1 MTSSSTIAPTTS
13 TSRTALRPVLV
24 AGSFGGAVAVVL
36 NLVLYLVGAAI
47 AGGELLAVLPGATEA
62 APMPLVAVILMS
74 FVPGPIAGLA
84 YWGLSRL
91 TRRPTAWL
99 LGLAA
104 LAYLAFLPG
113 PFNVASGVT
122 ILVLELMHIAAAGPI
137 LWFVLRAR
145 S

>member
-1 MTSSSTIAPTTS
+1 MTSSSTTAS
-13 TSRTALRPVLV
+13 TPSASHPSLRPFLV
-24 AGSFGGAVAVVL
+24 AGAVGGAVAVVL
-36 NLVLYLVGAAI
+36 NLVLYVIGAAL
-47 AGGELLAVLPGATEA
+47 AGGELLALLPGSTEP

-74 FVPGPIAGLA
+74 FVPGPLAGLA

-122 ILVLELMHIAAAGPI
+122 IVVLELMHIAAAGPI
-137 LWFVLRAR
+137 LWFVLRDR